1 MHWSTRLRH
10 ARRMSAPHPT
20 LVPPPSQDLK
30 DLEDSVSELKP
41 EVFCDGFENSMFT
54 GEYLMPSDMIE
65 GDPADGGAGCGVG
78 MGPRV
83 VDVV

>member
-1 MHWSTRLRH
+1 
-10 ARRMSAPHPT
+10 MSLKSESKQYPLPT
-20 LVPPPSQDLK
+20 IPPPSQDLQ

-41 EVFCDGFENSMFT
+41 EAFYDGFENSMFT

-78 MGPRV
+78 IGPRV